1 MDPERVAAA
10 VRGCPAV
17 AGLSSGQ
24 FGEVASYLPNLRI
37 EGVRTLADDE
47 LEVHVVLWYG
57 IPVEEAVA
65 QVRAA
70 VRAVAPD
77 VATVH
82 VAVADLAFQGTVPG
96 ASGDALVEVST
107 ELSGEAPAPGGDR

>member
-24 FGEVASYLPNLRI
+24 FGEVASYLPGQRI
-37 EGVRTLADDE
+37 DGVRTLADDE
-47 LEVHVVLWYG
+47 VEVHVVLWYG

-70 VRAVAPD
+70 VRAVAPNV
-77 VATVH
+77 VAAH
-82 VAVADLAFQGTVPG
+82 VVVADLALPE
-96 ASGDALVEVST
+96 ALAET
-107 ELSGEAPAPGGDR
+107 PAPGGDR

>member
-17 AGLSSGQ
+17 ARLSSGQ
-24 FGEVASYLPNLRI
+24 FGEVASYLPNQRVD
-37 EGVRTLADDE
+37 GVRTLAGDDV
-47 LEVHVVLWYG
+47 EVHVVLWYG

-70 VRAVAPD
+70 VRAAAPD
-77 VATVH
+77 V
-82 VAVADLAFQGTVPG
+82 VAVDVVVADLAHL
-96 ASGDALVEVST
+96 AE
-107 ELSGEAPAPGGDR
+107 APGGVP